1 MFNQIIVQGNLT
13 DNIRITNN
21 QNGGITAFGKIGVY
35 NGKDKDGNQKES
47 MFFDVV
53 IFGRDAEIIRD
64 NTAKGSPIAVMGRL
78 EEDRNTADDGR
89 LFINKKIVCTS
100 AKPLLKPVQQQA
112 QPQQYQQAPV
122 QQVYT
127 QPQQPTQYQQPAY
140 NQPQYQQPV
149 YGQDPFAQ

>member
-13 DNIRITNN
+13 DNVRITNN

-64 NTAKGSPIAVMGRL
+64 NTDKGSPIAVMGRL
-78 EEDRNTADDGR
+78 EEDRKARFETTEESSLN
-89 LFINKKIVCTS
+89 
-100 AKPLLKPVQQQA
+100 
-112 QPQQYQQAPV
+112 
-122 QQVYT
+122 
-127 QPQQPTQYQQPAY
+127 
-140 NQPQYQQPV
+140 
-149 YGQDPFAQ
+149 